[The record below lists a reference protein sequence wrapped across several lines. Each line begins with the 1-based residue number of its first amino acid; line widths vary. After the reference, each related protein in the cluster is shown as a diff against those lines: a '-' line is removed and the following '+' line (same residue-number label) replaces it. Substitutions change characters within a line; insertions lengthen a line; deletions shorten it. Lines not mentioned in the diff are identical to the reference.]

1 MKYLYFIKTIKKHN
15 AVYVTAYL
23 FTYTKNDM
31 TTVTN
36 LQSFE
41 KLLGICT
48 RYGGKY
54 NPGRPNLRVEN
65 LSDMLMQ
72 AREKILQVSVA
83 KTNYENAQND
93 RELAFAEIRFLASR
107 VYAELKSSGALPQT
121 VADAALMVRK
131 IKGQTLTKKP
141 TAAASPESSDT
152 DSKTVVNPA
161 RSGKSFGYITAN
173 FEKLLQTLIAEAAYQ
188 PANPE
193 LQVSTLQEKL
203 AQLRSVN
210 AAVVSTFSGWGQA
223 RNDRYAFFYLGRTS
237 LHSTAMAVKEQM
249 KATFGNKSE
258 ATADALKV
266 RFTKQY
272 HR

>member
-1 MKYLYFIKTIKKHN
+1 
-15 AVYVTAYL
+15 V
-23 FTYTKNDM
+23 
-31 TTVTN
+31 
-36 LQSFE
+36 
-41 KLLGICT
+41 GICT

-65 LSDMLMQ
+65 LSDMLNE

-93 RELAFAEIRFLASR
+93 RELAFAEIRLLASR
-107 VYAELKSSGALPQT
+107 VYAELKSSGAVPQT

-141 TAAASPESSDT
+141 IAAASLESSDT
-152 DSKTVVNPA
+152 SGKTVVNPA
-161 RSGKSFGYITAN
+161 RNGKRFGYITAN

-188 PANPE
+188 PINPE
-193 LQVSTLQEKL
+193 LQVNTLQEKL
-203 AQLRSVN
+203 AYLRSVN
-210 AAVVSTFSGWGQA
+210 AAVVSTFSAWAQS
-223 RNDRYAFFYLGRTS
+223 RNDRYAYFYQGSTS

-249 KATFGNKSE
+249 KATFGNKNE
-258 ATADALKV
+258 ATKDALKV

-272 HR
+272 NR

>member
-1 MKYLYFIKTIKKHN
+1 
-15 AVYVTAYL
+15 
-23 FTYTKNDM
+23 M
-31 TTVTN
+31 TPVMN

-65 LSDMLMQ
+65 LSDMLNE

-93 RELAFAEIRFLASR
+93 RELAFADIRLLASR
-107 VYAELKSSGALPQT
+107 VYAELKSSVASPQT
-121 VADAALMVRK
+121 VADAALMVRR
-131 IKGQTLTKKP
+131 IRGSNRINKP
-141 TAAASPESSDT
+141 IAAASPESSDT
-152 DSKTVVNPA
+152 SGKTVVNPA
-161 RSGKSFGYITAN
+161 RSGKRFGYITAN
-173 FEKLLQTLIAEAAYQ
+173 FEKLLQTLIAEVSYQ

-193 LQVSTLQEKL
+193 LQVNTLQEKL
-203 AQLRSVN
+203 VHLRSVN

-223 RNDRYAFFYLGRTS
+223 RNDRNAFFYQGRNS

-249 KATFGNKSE
+249 KATFGSKSE
-258 ATADALKV
+258 ATADALRV

-272 HR
+272 Y

>member
-1 MKYLYFIKTIKKHN
+1 
-15 AVYVTAYL
+15 
-23 FTYTKNDM
+23 M
-31 TTVTN
+31 THVMN

-65 LSDMLMQ
+65 LSDMLNE

-93 RELAFAEIRFLASR
+93 RELAFADIRLLASR
-107 VYAELKSSGALPQT
+107 AYAELKSSVASPQT

-131 IKGQTLTKKP
+131 IKGKTLTKK
-141 TAAASPESSDT
+141 TIAAASSPESSDP
-152 DSKTVVNPA
+152 SGKTVVNPA
-161 RSGKSFGYITAN
+161 RSGKRFGYITAN
-173 FEKLLQTLIAEAAYQ
+173 FEKLLQTLIAEASYQ

-193 LQVSTLQEKL
+193 LQVNTLQEKL
-203 AQLRSVN
+203 IHLRSVN

-223 RNDRYAFFYLGRTS
+223 RNDRNAFFFQGRNS

-249 KATFGNKSE
+249 KATFGSKSE

-272 HR
+272 Y

>member
-1 MKYLYFIKTIKKHN
+1 
-15 AVYVTAYL
+15 
-23 FTYTKNDM
+23 M

-65 LSDMLMQ
+65 LSDMRNE

-83 KTNYENAQND
+83 KTNYESAQND
-93 RELAFAEIRFLASR
+93 REHAFADIRLLASR
-107 VYAELKSSGALPQT
+107 VYAELKSSGASPQT

-131 IKGQTLTKKP
+131 IKGKTGTKKP
-141 TAAASPESSDT
+141 SAAASAASPESSDT
-152 DSKTVVNPA
+152 SGKTVVNRA
-161 RSGKSFGYITAN
+161 RNGKRFGYITAD

-193 LQVSTLQEKL
+193 LQVNTLQEKL
-203 AQLRSVN
+203 AQLRSAN
-210 AAVVSTFSGWGQA
+210 AEVVSTFSAWVLS
-223 RNDRYAFFYLGRTS
+223 RNDRYSFFYLGSTS

-258 ATADALKV
+258 ATKDALKV